1 MLALSRSGW
10 GLALLV
16 LAVLA
21 GQQLWAGLRQQDLGE
36 RVAQLARPGDI
47 HMLSSETCAICTVAR
62 QWFTRHRVPFTEC
75 LIERDA
81 ACRQALEATRSPG
94 TPVLMVRGRP
104 QVGFDPQRLRTALE
118 RPI

>member
-10 GLALLV
+10 GLAVLV

-21 GQQLWAGLRQQDLGE
+21 SQQWWADLQQQNIGE

-62 QWFTRHRVPFTEC
+62 DWLTQHRVPFTEC

-94 TPVLMVRGRP
+94 TPVLVVRGRP
-104 QVGFDPQRLRTALE
+104 QVGFDPRRLRAALE
-118 RPI
+118 SPA